1 MICPSAREAIK
12 TPEWSCPDTQVL
24 GPTPPSTQSLPM
36 PHVPFTKSALATALA
51 YSVPGHQNLD
61 FSCHTVAMSEHYTWP
76 LLLENWCCF
85 FFFWRNASYFPYLL
99 TPSLPKPQGLP
110 VSSRRAPL
118 NPPTPPARWGLQHQA
133 PIASVPTSSISLHTL
148 HWSPLLLQ
156 FPIRLWAL

>member
-1 MICPSAREAIK
+1 MELPRYTSSGANPS
-12 TPEWSCPDTQVL
+12 L
-24 GPTPPSTQSLPM
+24 
-36 PHVPFTKSALATALA
+36 
-51 YSVPGHQNLD
+51 
-61 FSCHTVAMSEHYTWP
+61 HTVSSDATCSLHKKCSGHCTG
-76 LLLENWCCF
+76 LLCSWTPKSGLFLPHCGHVWTLHMAFTPRKLVLLF

>member
-36 PHVPFTKSALATALA
+36 PHVPFTKSALAIALA

-76 LLLENWCCF
+76 LLLEKWCCF
-85 FFFWRNASYFPYLL
+85 FLFLKECKL
-99 TPSLPKPQGLP
+99 PSLPVNPKPPQASRIACLLQE
-110 VSSRRAPL
+110 SSPESTYIPSQMRSPGSGSHSFCT
-118 NPPTPPARWGLQHQA
+118 NLQHFPPHTA
-133 PIASVPTSSISLHTL
+133 LEPLTSPIPD
-148 HWSPLLLQ
+148 
-156 FPIRLWAL
+156 